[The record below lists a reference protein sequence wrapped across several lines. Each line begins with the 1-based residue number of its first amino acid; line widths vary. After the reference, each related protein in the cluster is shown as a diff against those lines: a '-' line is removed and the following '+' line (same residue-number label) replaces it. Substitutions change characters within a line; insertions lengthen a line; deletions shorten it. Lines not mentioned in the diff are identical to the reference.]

1 MPSESTPAP
10 DEPPVDPDAET
21 DADGAAEGDDP
32 ETDGGHETELQAHT
46 IRLEL
51 VDEPGQLLAALE
63 PIADNGANL
72 LSIFHERGSLTPRGR
87 IPVEVDIECPP
98 ARFEPILD
106 DLRERGVN
114 VIQADAEEYGDE
126 VTLVLVG
133 HLVDTDLSD
142 TLKSIQDRS
151 GASVADIDLSAPAGA
166 GSEAHSS
173 ARLRLR
179 ARAGE
184 IPAVVDAVREVAAE
198 KDIHVIAPLEG
209 RR

>member
-1 MPSESTPAP
+1 MPSEPTTAP
-10 DEPPVDPDAET
+10 DERPVDTVE
-21 DADGAAEGDDP
+21 ADDGDDAAA

-51 VDEPGQLLAALE
+51 VDEPGQLLAALK

-98 ARFEPILD
+98 DRFEGILD
-106 DLRERGVN
+106 DLRSRGVN

-126 VTLVLVG
+126 VTVVLVG

-142 TLKSIQDRS
+142 TLKNIQDCS

-184 IPAVVDAVREVAAE
+184 TASVVETIRAVAAE
-198 KDIHVIAPLEG
+198 KDIDVIAPLEG

>member
-1 MPSESTPAP
+1 MPSEPTPAP
-10 DEPPVDPDAET
+10 DERSVGP
-21 DADGAAEGDDP
+21 ADDGEP
-32 ETDGGHETELQAHT
+32 EPDGGHATKLQAHT

-51 VDEPGQLLAALE
+51 VDEPGELLGALS

-72 LSIFHERGSLTPRGR
+72 LSIYHERGNLTPRGR

-98 ARFEPILD
+98 DRFGDILG

-126 VTLVLVG
+126 VTVVLIG

-142 TLKSIQDRS
+142 TLKRMQDRS

-166 GSEAHSS
+166 GSKADSS

-184 IPAVVDAVREVAAE
+184 IAGVVEAVREVAAE
-198 KDIHVIAPLEG
+198 KEIRVIAPLEG
-209 RR
+209 QP

>member
-10 DEPPVDPDAET
+10 DEDAVAVEESDETDAET
-21 DADGAAEGDDP
+21 D
-32 ETDGGHETELQAHT
+32 GGRETELQAHT

-72 LSIFHERGSLTPRGR
+72 LSIFHERGNLTPRGR

-98 ARFEPILD
+98 ARFEPLLE

-133 HLVDTDLSD
+133 HLVDTDLSG

-179 ARAGE
+179 ARADD
-184 IPAVVDAVREVAAE
+184 IPDVIATVREVASE
-198 KDIHVIAPLEG
+198 KDIRVIAPLEG

>member
-10 DEPPVDPDAET
+10 DEPPVDR
-21 DADGAAEGDDP
+21 DADAAADDEDA
-32 ETDGGHETELQAHT
+32 ETDGGHETTLQAHT

-98 ARFEPILD
+98 ARFEPILE

-142 TLKSIQDRS
+142 TLKSIQNRS

-184 IPAVVDAVREVAAE
+184 IPAVVETVREVAAE
-198 KDIHVIAPLEG
+198 KDIDVIAPLEG
-209 RR
+209 RP

>member
-1 MPSESTPAP
+1 MPSEPTPAP
-10 DEPPVDPDAET
+10 DERSVESSDDGESQSEAE
-21 DADGAAEGDDP
+21 A
-32 ETDGGHETELQAHT
+32 DGGHAAELQAHT

-51 VDEPGQLLAALE
+51 VDEPGQLLAALT

-98 ARFEPILD
+98 DRFDDILA

-126 VTLVLVG
+126 VTVVLVG

-142 TLKSIQDRS
+142 TLKSMQDRS

-184 IPAVVDAVREVAAE
+184 IAGVVEAVREVAAE
-198 KDIHVIAPLEG
+198 KDIRVIAPLEG
-209 RR
+209 QP

>member
-1 MPSESTPAP
+1 MPSEPTPAP
-10 DEPPVDPDAET
+10 DEQPVASE
-21 DADGAAEGDDP
+21 ESP
-32 ETDGGHETELQAHT
+32 ETDGGRETELQAHT

-51 VDEPGQLLAALE
+51 VDEPGQLLAALK

-98 ARFEPILD
+98 DRFEGLLE
-106 DLRERGVN
+106 DLRDRGVN

-126 VTLVLVG
+126 VTVVLVG

-142 TLKSIQDRS
+142 TLKKIQDCS

-166 GSEAHSS
+166 GSSAHSS

-179 ARAGE
+179 AHAGE
-184 IPAVVDAVREVAAE
+184 TARVVETVREVAAE
-198 KDIHVIAPLEG
+198 KDIDVIAPLEG
-209 RR
+209 SR

>member
-1 MPSESTPAP
+1 MPSEPTPAP
-10 DEPPVDPDAET
+10 DEQPVASEE
-21 DADGAAEGDDP
+21 AP

-51 VDEPGQLLAALE
+51 VDEPGQLLAALK

-98 ARFEPILD
+98 DRFEGILE
-106 DLRERGVN
+106 DLRDRGVN

-126 VTLVLVG
+126 VTVVLVG

-142 TLKSIQDRS
+142 TLKKIQDCS

-166 GSEAHSS
+166 GSSAHSS

-179 ARAGE
+179 AHAGE
-184 IPAVVDAVREVAAE
+184 TARVVETVRKVAAE
-198 KDIHVIAPLEG
+198 KDIDVIAPLEG
-209 RR
+209 SR

>member
-1 MPSESTPAP
+1 MPSEPTQAP
-10 DEPPVDPDAET
+10 DEQPVASEE
-21 DADGAAEGDDP
+21 AP

-51 VDEPGQLLAALE
+51 VDEPGQLLAALK

-98 ARFEPILD
+98 DRFEDLLE
-106 DLRERGVN
+106 DLRDRGVN

-126 VTLVLVG
+126 VTVVLVG

-142 TLKSIQDRS
+142 TLKKIQDCS

-166 GSEAHSS
+166 GSSAHSS

-179 ARAGE
+179 AHAGE
-184 IPAVVDAVREVAAE
+184 TARVIETVREVAAE
-198 KDIHVIAPLEG
+198 KDIDVIAPLEG
-209 RR
+209 SR

>member
-10 DEPPVDPDAET
+10 GEQPVGSGEASEDA
-21 DADGAAEGDDP
+21 A
-32 ETDGGHETELQAHT
+32 ETDGGHETGLQAHT

-51 VDEPGQLLAALE
+51 VDEPGQLLAALK

-98 ARFEPILD
+98 DRFEGILE
-106 DLRERGVN
+106 DLRDRGVN

-142 TLKSIQDRS
+142 TLKNIQDCS
-151 GASVADIDLSAPAGA
+151 EASVADIDLSAPAGA
-166 GSEAHSS
+166 GSSAHSS

-179 ARAGE
+179 AHAGE
-184 IPAVVDAVREVAAE
+184 TASVIETVREVAAE
-198 KDIHVIAPLEG
+198 KDIDVIAPLEG

>member
-1 MPSESTPAP
+1 MPSESTPASG
-10 DEPPVDPDAET
+10 EQPVASEE
-21 DADGAAEGDDP
+21 AP
-32 ETDGGHETELQAHT
+32 ETDGGHKTELQAHT

-51 VDEPGQLLAALE
+51 VDEPGQLLAALK
-63 PIADNGANL
+63 PIADHGANL

-98 ARFEPILD
+98 DRFEGLLA
-106 DLRERGVN
+106 DLRDRGVN

-126 VTLVLVG
+126 VTVVLVG

-142 TLKSIQDRS
+142 TLKKIQDCS

-166 GSEAHSS
+166 GSSAHSS

-179 ARAGE
+179 AHAGE
-184 IPAVVDAVREVAAE
+184 TARVVETVREVAAE
-198 KDIHVIAPLEG
+198 KDIDVIAPLEG
-209 RR
+209 SR

>member
-10 DEPPVDPDAET
+10 DEQPVDA
-21 DADGAAEGDDP
+21 ADGDDAAA
-32 ETDGGHETELQAHT
+32 ETDGGHETKLQAHT

-51 VDEPGQLLAALE
+51 VDEPGQLLVALR

-72 LSIFHERGSLTPRGR
+72 LSIYHERGSLTPRGR
-87 IPVEVDIECPP
+87 IPVEVDIECLPD
-98 ARFEPILD
+98 RFEGILD
-106 DLRERGVN
+106 DLRSRGVN

-126 VTLVLVG
+126 VTVVLVG

-142 TLKSIQDRS
+142 TLKNIQECS

-166 GSEAHSS
+166 GSAAHSS

-184 IPAVVDAVREVAAE
+184 IANVIETVRAVAAE
-198 KDIHVIAPLEG
+198 KDIDVIAPLEG